1 VLPDRDTEELQI
13 GIGHGHES
21 QIKIKEHTD
30 DTDGGSY
37 VMARSTRKEG
47 SDPASDRPA
56 ETMATAPAGAPGKP
70 ETFRDHLPAILGAA
84 GGTLI
89 VTVLASWLGN
99 AGTLIGVAL
108 GSLGSGTLSWWAE
121 RGIRRARAATA
132 AAAQKVEA
140 VRVKDHQPHPAGD
153 AAITRPAHH
162 RTRRNRR
169 WATPVG
175 IVLAAFLGCAI
186 PLTIFEH
193 AAGKPISA
201 VTRHQPGHGTTLFG
215 GGTGTPSP
223 SPPARTPAPTA
234 PATSSA
240 ATPAAPASPS
250 ATSRAAT
257 PAPTPTV
264 TGAGTGPAP
273 GGGPAGGAPQT
284 GGR

>member
-1 VLPDRDTEELQI
+1 MT
-13 GIGHGHES
+13 S
-21 QIKIKEHTD
+21 
-30 DTDGGSY
+30 
-37 VMARSTRKEG
+37 
-47 SDPASDRPA
+47 
-56 ETMATAPAGAPGKP
+56 APAKP

-89 VTVLASWLGN
+89 VTVLGSWLGN
-99 AGTLIGVAL
+99 TGTLIGVAL

-121 RGIRRARAATA
+121 RGIRRARAAAA
-132 AAAQKVEA
+132 AAAQKAEA
-140 VRVKDHQPHPAGD
+140 GRVKDRQPHPAGD
-153 AAITRPAHH
+153 AAITRPAHD

-186 PLTIFEH
+186 SLTIFEH
-193 AAGKPISA
+193 AAGKPVSA
-201 VTRHQPGHGTTLFG
+201 MIRHQPGHGTTLFG

-223 SPPARTPAPTA
+223 SPPAPTA

-240 ATPAAPASPS
+240 ATPTATVTPTAPASP
-250 ATSRAAT
+250 
-257 PAPTPTV
+257 PAPTATV
-264 TGAGTGPAP
+264 TGAGTAPAP

>member
-1 VLPDRDTEELQI
+1 MT
-13 GIGHGHES
+13 S
-21 QIKIKEHTD
+21 
-30 DTDGGSY
+30 
-37 VMARSTRKEG
+37 
-47 SDPASDRPA
+47 
-56 ETMATAPAGAPGKP
+56 APAGAPGQP
-70 ETFRDHLPAILGAA
+70 ETFRDHLPAIVGAA

-89 VTVLASWLGN
+89 VTVLGSWLGN
-99 AGTLIGVAL
+99 TGTLIGVAL

-121 RGIRRARAATA
+121 RGIRRARAAA
-132 AAAQKVEA
+132 AAAAGKAEA
-140 VRVKDHQPHPAGD
+140 ARVKGRQPHPAGD
-153 AAITRPAHH
+153 AAITRPAHD

-193 AAGKPISA
+193 AAGKPVSA
-201 VTRHQPGHGTTLFG
+201 VVRHQPGHGTTLFG

-223 SPPARTPAPTA
+223 SPPAPTA

-240 ATPAAPASPS
+240 ATPTATVTPTAPASP
-250 ATSRAAT
+250 
-257 PAPTPTV
+257 PAPTATV
-264 TGAGTGPAP
+264 TGAGTAPAP

>member
-1 VLPDRDTEELQI
+1 MT
-13 GIGHGHES
+13 S
-21 QIKIKEHTD
+21 
-30 DTDGGSY
+30 
-37 VMARSTRKEG
+37 A
-47 SDPASDRPA
+47 PAS
-56 ETMATAPAGAPGKP
+56 APGKP
-70 ETFRDHLPAILGAA
+70 ETFRDHLPAIVGAA
-84 GGTLI
+84 GGTII
-89 VTVLASWLGN
+89 VTVLGSWLGN
-99 AGTLIGVAL
+99 TGTLIGVAL

-121 RGIRRARAATA
+121 RGIRRARAAA
-132 AAAQKVEA
+132 AAGKAEA
-140 VRVKDHQPHPAGD
+140 ARVKGRQPHPAGD
-153 AAITRPAHH
+153 AAITRPAHD

-234 PATSSA
+234 PATSFAATPTATVTPTAPASPPA
-240 ATPAAPASPS
+240 ATPA
-250 ATSRAAT
+250 
-257 PAPTPTV
+257 V
-264 TGAGTGPAP
+264 TGAGTAPAP
-273 GGGPAGGAPQT
+273 GGPAGGAPQT

>member
-1 VLPDRDTEELQI
+1 MT
-13 GIGHGHES
+13 S
-21 QIKIKEHTD
+21 
-30 DTDGGSY
+30 
-37 VMARSTRKEG
+37 
-47 SDPASDRPA
+47 
-56 ETMATAPAGAPGKP
+56 APGKP

-89 VTVLASWLGN
+89 VTVLGSWLGN
-99 AGTLIGVAL
+99 TGTLIGVAL

-121 RGIRRARAATA
+121 RGIRRARATAA
-132 AAAQKVEA
+132 AAAQKIEA
-140 VRVKDHQPHPAGD
+140 VRGKDRQPHPAGD
-153 AAITRPAHH
+153 AAITRPAHD
-162 RTRRNRR
+162 RTRRNWR
-169 WATPVG
+169 WATPAG

-201 VTRHQPGHGTTLFG
+201 VTQHQPGHGTTLFG

-234 PATSSA
+234 PATV
-240 ATPAAPASPS
+240 TPTAPASPS

-264 TGAGTGPAP
+264 TGAGTAPAP

>member
-1 VLPDRDTEELQI
+1 MT
-13 GIGHGHES
+13 S
-21 QIKIKEHTD
+21 
-30 DTDGGSY
+30 
-37 VMARSTRKEG
+37 
-47 SDPASDRPA
+47 
-56 ETMATAPAGAPGKP
+56 APVGAPGKP

-84 GGTLI
+84 GGTLL
-89 VTVLASWLGN
+89 VTVLGSWLGN
-99 AGTLIGVAL
+99 TGTLIGVAL

-121 RGIRRARAATA
+121 RGIRRARAAA
-132 AAAQKVEA
+132 AAATRKAETA
-140 VRVKDHQPHPAGD
+140 RVKGRQPHPAGD
-153 AAITRPAHH
+153 AAITRPANH

-234 PATSSA
+234 PATSP
-240 ATPAAPASPS
+240 ATPTAAVTPTAPASPS

-257 PAPTPTV
+257 PAA
-264 TGAGTGPAP
+264 TGAGTAPAP

>member
-1 VLPDRDTEELQI
+1 MT
-13 GIGHGHES
+13 S
-21 QIKIKEHTD
+21 
-30 DTDGGSY
+30 
-37 VMARSTRKEG
+37 
-47 SDPASDRPA
+47 
-56 ETMATAPAGAPGKP
+56 APPSAPGKP
-70 ETFRDHLPAILGAA
+70 ETFRDHLPAILAAA
-84 GGTLI
+84 GGTLL
-89 VTVLASWLGN
+89 VTVLGSWLGN
-99 AGTLIGVAL
+99 TGTLIGVAL

-121 RGIRRARAATA
+121 RGIRRARAAA
-132 AAAQKVEA
+132 AAAAGKAEA
-140 VRVKDHQPHPAGD
+140 VRAKDRQPHPAGD
-153 AAITRPAHH
+153 AAITRPAHD

-193 AAGKPISA
+193 AAGKPVSA

-223 SPPARTPAPTA
+223 SPPAPTA

-240 ATPAAPASPS
+240 ATPTATVTPTAPASP
-250 ATSRAAT
+250 
-257 PAPTPTV
+257 PAPTATV
-264 TGAGTGPAP
+264 TGAGPAPAP

>member
-1 VLPDRDTEELQI
+1 
-13 GIGHGHES
+13 
-21 QIKIKEHTD
+21 
-30 DTDGGSY
+30 
-37 VMARSTRKEG
+37 MA
-47 SDPASDRPA
+47 A
-56 ETMATAPAGAPGKP
+56 
-70 ETFRDHLPAILGAA
+70 AA
-84 GGTLI
+84 GTIL
-89 VTVLASWLGN
+89 VTVLGSWLGN
-99 AGTLIGVAL
+99 TGTLIGVAL

-121 RGIRRARAATA
+121 RGIRRARAAA
-132 AAAQKVEA
+132 AAAARKAEA
-140 VRVKDHQPHPAGD
+140 ARGKGRQPHPAGD

-169 WATPVG
+169 WATPAG

-240 ATPAAPASPS
+240 ATPTAAVTPTAPASPS
-250 ATSRAAT
+250 ATGRAAT
-257 PAPTPTV
+257 PAATPTV
-264 TGAGTGPAP
+264 TDAATAPAP

>member
-1 VLPDRDTEELQI
+1 MT
-13 GIGHGHES
+13 S
-21 QIKIKEHTD
+21 
-30 DTDGGSY
+30 
-37 VMARSTRKEG
+37 A
-47 SDPASDRPA
+47 PAS
-56 ETMATAPAGAPGKP
+56 APVQP
-70 ETFRDHLPAILGAA
+70 ETFRDHLPAIVGAA

-89 VTVLASWLGN
+89 VTVLGSWLGN
-99 AGTLIGVAL
+99 TGTLIGVAL

-121 RGIRRARAATA
+121 RGIRRARAAAA
-132 AAAQKVEA
+132 AAAQKAEA
-140 VRVKDHQPHPAGD
+140 ARVRDRQPHPAAD
-153 AAITRPAHH
+153 AASTRPAHD

-201 VTRHQPGHGTTLFG
+201 VIRHQAGHGTTLFG

-223 SPPARTPAPTA
+223 SPPAGTPAPTA
-234 PATSSA
+234 TATSSA
-240 ATPAAPASPS
+240 ATPTATVTPTAPASPP
-250 ATSRAAT
+250 AAT
-257 PAPTPTV
+257 PAA
-264 TGAGTGPAP
+264 TGAGTAPAP